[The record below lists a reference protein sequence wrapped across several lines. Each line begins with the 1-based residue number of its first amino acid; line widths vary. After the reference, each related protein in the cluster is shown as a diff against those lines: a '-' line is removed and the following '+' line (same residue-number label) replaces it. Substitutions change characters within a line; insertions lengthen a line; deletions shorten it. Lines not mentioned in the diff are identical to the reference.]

1 MTTEPREGSIQE
13 AAQLIMEAPVTANNS
28 DEANDEP
35 IEATEN
41 DQTNV
46 DEPIAESEDATEEV
60 ELELSEDDLDIE
72 DEQIS
77 AETAVP
83 AELSD
88 DLEIEFKSNG
98 SIKKATLGE
107 LKRSAAGQDYIQ
119 KGMEENARLRK
130 ELDAQLSSQAER
142 SAKLDAILAEVES
155 GNIPQQ
161 PVKPSLELATSDP
174 MAYAI
179 ELGEYNTKL
188 AEFEAKKVELEQ
200 SRSLALQ
207 KQKADLDAYAR
218 EQGALLLQ
226 ELPELKDPEKSKALL
241 GDIAETAINHYG
253 VPPETLKNLVHT
265 WEFRVMKDAVAY
277 QKLRQKK
284 QNVAAKTKD
293 ARPMVKPGA
302 KKVEDGAKKKAER
315 ARQKMRKTGSQKDV
329 VNFLLS

>member
-13 AAQLIMEAPVTANNS
+13 AAQLIMDAPVAANNS
-28 DEANDEP
+28 DEANDET
-35 IEATEN
+35 IEATDN
-41 DQTNV
+41 NQTDV
-46 DEPIAESEDATEEV
+46 DEPIAESENETEEIEV
-60 ELELSEDDLDIE
+60 IDENDLEIE

-88 DLEIEFKSNG
+88 DLEIEFKSDG

-119 KGMEENARLRK
+119 KGMEENAKIRK
-130 ELDAQLSSQAER
+130 ELDAVLSSQAER
-142 SAKLDAILAEVES
+142 SAKLDAILSEVEK

-161 PVKPSLELATSDP
+161 PLKPSLELANSDP

-188 AEFEAKKVELEQ
+188 AEYETQKVELQ
-200 SRSLALQ
+200 QTRSLAIQ
-207 KQKADLDAYAR
+207 KQKADYDAYAR

-241 GDIAETAINHYG
+241 GDIADTAINHYG
-253 VPPETLKNLVHT
+253 VPPEILKNLVHK
-265 WEFRVMKDAVAY
+265 WEFKVMKDAVAY
-277 QKLRQKK
+277 RKLIQKK
-284 QNVAAKTKD
+284 QGVVAKTKD

-302 KKVEDGAKKKAER
+302 KKVDDSVKRKAER
-315 ARQKMRKTGSQKDV
+315 ARSNMQKSGSQKDV
-329 VNFLLS
+329 VKFLLS

>member
-41 DQTNV
+41 DQTDV
-46 DEPIAESEDATEEV
+46 DEPIAESEDAIEET

-88 DLEIEFKSNG
+88 DLEIEFKSDG

-161 PVKPSLELATSDP
+161 PKKPSLELANSDP

-200 SRSLALQ
+200 SRSLALE

-241 GDIAETAINHYG
+241 GDIAETAINYYG
-253 VPPETLKNLVHT
+253 VPPQTLKNLVHT

-284 QNVAAKTKD
+284 QGVVAKTKD

-302 KKVEDGAKKKAER
+302 KKVEDGTKKKAER

>member
-13 AAQLIMEAPVTANNS
+13 AAQLIMEAPVAANNP
-28 DEANDEP
+28 DEVNDEP

-41 DQTNV
+41 NQTDV
-46 DEPIAESEDATEEV
+46 DEPIAESEDATEEA

-88 DLEIEFKSNG
+88 DLEIEFKSDG

-161 PVKPSLELATSDP
+161 PKKPSLELANSDP

-179 ELGEYNTKL
+179 DLGEYNTKL

-200 SRSLALQ
+200 SRSLALE

-241 GDIAETAINHYG
+241 GDIAETAINYYG